1 MVGLSKMHKRLSTF
15 FTYFLAK
22 NEYPQTSG
30 IFESLMKFFADF
42 NGSRKKENDEK
53 ITLCNWLDL
62 NWTGNKKEEN
72 MEIALLLLCWG

>member
-1 MVGLSKMHKRLSTF
+1 MVCLSKMHKRLSTF

-30 IFESLMKFFADF
+30 IFENLMKFFADF

-53 ITLCNWLDL
+53 ITLRN
-62 NWTGNKKEEN
+62 
-72 MEIALLLLCWG
+72 